1 MVLTITIMC
10 IAFMVIIVIAYMVYN
25 DYQVQQDIDKKLLV
39 SKQKDIISEA
49 DDLLLNVTQ
58 IPYTQKIVSILQ
70 SRVMFALKQILIVTP
85 NSFPIQQRIADLK
98 NQITQSA
105 ANPIIEAQFSP
116 PTDSELSMKMLRVLR
131 RLRKILRIEFNRG
144 RLSQADL
151 LKEDKRLEL
160 MIFKIQF
167 NNLLKNIEEAYRT
180 NQLGTMKQLMIGG
193 LNTLQKLNIEDG
205 WLKAVQEKLSA
216 DLKAINE
223 EAAQHNKQEMQEM
236 ASKEKDDDQDM
247 IFGTKKNKW

>member
-1 MVLTITIMC
+1 MC

-70 SRVMFALKQILIVTP
+70 SRVLFALKQILVVTP
-85 NSFPIQQRIADLK
+85 NSFPIQQRITDLK
-98 NQITQSA
+98 NQIAQSA
-105 ANPIIEAQFSP
+105 SNPIIETQFSP
-116 PTDSELSMKMLRVLR
+116 PADSDMSMKMLRVLR

-180 NQLGTMKQLMIGG
+180 NQIGTMKQLMIGG
-193 LNTLQKLNIEDG
+193 LNTLQKLNIDDG
-205 WLKAVQEKLSA
+205 WLRSVQEKLSS